1 MKIYDNIIACI
12 LLRITIVLFKFD
24 INHLGVSLSYIDTVE
39 VNGCN
44 AVCVV
49 GYTIDDTGR
58 NVRREGQAIVEEIR
72 ILSLLLEVSPFQF
85 RDLNTTFELTVYVPK
100 ATSLLRVFQ

>member
-1 MKIYDNIIACI
+1 MYDNIIACI
-12 LLRITIVLFKFD
+12 LLRITTVLFKFN
-24 INHLGVSLSYIDTVE
+24 INHLWVRLSHIDTVE

-44 AVCVV
+44 AVCMV
-49 GYTIDDTGR
+49 GYAIEDTGR
-58 NVRREGQAIVEEIR
+58 NVGRESQAIVEEIR

-100 ATSLLRVFQ
+100 ATSLPRVFQ